1 MDRNIFYKNNIT
13 NSFDNYKNHET
24 DYNEEITICKDSL
37 ENSLYIAN
45 SPSLNVF
52 LLFY

>member
-13 NSFDNYKNHET
+13 TSFDNYKNHET
-24 DYNEEITICKDSL
+24 DNEEITICKDSL

-45 SPSLNVF
+45 SPSLNV
-52 LLFY
+52 LLIF